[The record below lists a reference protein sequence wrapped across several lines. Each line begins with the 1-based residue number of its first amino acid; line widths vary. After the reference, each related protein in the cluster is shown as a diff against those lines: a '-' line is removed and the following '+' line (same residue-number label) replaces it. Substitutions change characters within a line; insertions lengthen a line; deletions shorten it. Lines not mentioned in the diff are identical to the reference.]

1 MPFADVWFAW
11 CWPHLL
17 RLLWL
22 SFVLLT
28 GAELAAGLEISA
40 RVPGCSADYADSE
53 RSNRIKQQLQ
63 KENLKMWG
71 CRRLV
76 SQEVLFLYYDL
87 TFTLHISPDL
97 IRLPFSIFFLLNLV
111 PNLDVRLEEHQW
123 TCIALRKHSQTKCWY
138 LLMVVFQTFWYI
150 LYAVL
155 FRQSH
160 PSCQYFNIFQYVVL
174 YISNLPRML
183 SVLETSVESMLTMH
197 QCIANKMFSRGRK
210 AVTQTSA
217 WDQRPSVKGGQPR
230 SCFGWKRTNHFFSQ
244 SDSSQEW
251 TDILNFTFQEVC
263 AMSRQLHT
271 SSPLILCRPEPIFED
286 VWRIV

>member
-1 MPFADVWFAW
+1 
-11 CWPHLL
+11 
-17 RLLWL
+17 
-22 SFVLLT
+22 
-28 GAELAAGLEISA
+28 
-40 RVPGCSADYADSE
+40 
-53 RSNRIKQQLQ
+53 
-63 KENLKMWG
+63 
-71 CRRLV
+71 
-76 SQEVLFLYYDL
+76 
-87 TFTLHISPDL
+87 L

-244 SDSSQEW
+244 RFVTRVDRYFELHISGSLCNVK
-251 TDILNFTFQEVC
+251 TAAYKFTFN
-263 AMSRQLHT
+263 
-271 SSPLILCRPEPIFED
+271 PLQTRTNF
-286 VWRIV
+286 WRCLKNCLNVV